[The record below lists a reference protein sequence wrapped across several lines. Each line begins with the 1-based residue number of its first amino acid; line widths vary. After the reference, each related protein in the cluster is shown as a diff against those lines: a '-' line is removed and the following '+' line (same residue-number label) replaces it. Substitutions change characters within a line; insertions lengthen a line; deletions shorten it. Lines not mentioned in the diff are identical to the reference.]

1 MKKGIDRSRRIAP
14 GNDPGTGRQPLLVA
28 GTLSGIAC
36 LVLVLAWY
44 RLAPWV
50 FDRLSGAAT
59 GCATAVEGRCTVE
72 PRDLTMGRD
81 LEPHRWVGGLSVAF
95 AGGLALLAS
104 GRVRSRCRL
113 SVRQYWAATLLL
125 VLLSLAASFWMQAL

>member
-1 MKKGIDRSRRIAP
+1 MKKVIDRSGRIAP
-14 GNDPGTGRQPLLVA
+14 GVDPGTGRQPLLVA

-44 RLAPWV
+44 RLAPWAS
-50 FDRLSGAAT
+50 DRLFSAAT
-59 GCATAVEGRCTVE
+59 GCATVEGRCTVAA
-72 PRDLTMGRD
+72 PDLPVG
-81 LEPHRWVGGLSVAF
+81 LEIAPHRWVGGLSVAF

-125 VLLSLAASFWMQAL
+125 VLLSLAASFWTRTL

>member
-14 GNDPGTGRQPLLVA
+14 GNDPGTGRRPLLVA

-50 FDRLSGAAT
+50 SDRLLGPAG
-59 GCATAVEGRCTVE
+59 GCATVEGRCTVAPPDLPVGRNLD
-72 PRDLTMGRD
+72 PR
-81 LEPHRWVGGLSVAF
+81 RWAGGLLVAF
-95 AGGLALLAS
+95 AGGLALLVS

-125 VLLSLAASFWMQAL
+125 VLLSLAASFWMRAL

>member
-1 MKKGIDRSRRIAP
+1 VKKSIDGSGRIAP
-14 GNDPGTGRQPLLVA
+14 GVDSGTGRRPLLVA

-50 FDRLSGAAT
+50 SDRLFDPAG
-59 GCATAVEGRCTVE
+59 GCATPQGRCTVA
-72 PRDLTMGRD
+72 PPDLPVG
-81 LEPHRWVGGLSVAF
+81 LEIAPHRWAGGLLVAF

-104 GRVRSRCRL
+104 GNVRSRCRI
-113 SVRQYWAATLLL
+113 SVKQYWAATLLL
-125 VLLSLAASFWMQAL
+125 VLLSLAASFWMRTL